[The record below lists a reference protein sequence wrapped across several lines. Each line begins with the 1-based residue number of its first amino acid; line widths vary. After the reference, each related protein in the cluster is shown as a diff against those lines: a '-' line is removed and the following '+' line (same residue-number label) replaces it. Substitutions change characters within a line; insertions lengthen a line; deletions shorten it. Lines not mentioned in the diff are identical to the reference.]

1 MLRIVTRCSQRS
13 WQLSAQRPSVLSSL
27 SFSSEPENHGSK
39 PRIKLKQ
46 FESKPYRKDDDGD
59 EKDDDDGHK
68 REYPK
73 PSPVSS
79 HAAHKQEM
87 EKNQQRAV
95 MATKL
100 GAVANISL
108 AISKGLVGF
117 SISSTALI
125 ADAANSLGD
134 VLSDAVVFYTL
145 HEARK
150 TATPESPWGRGKVE
164 PLGMSLSRVG
174 GVHGSVIT
182 KATLC
187 YVFRCSVGGRVTA
200 GHWCWHRLLSIPRC
214 I

>member
-1 MLRIVTRCSQRS
+1 MLRIATRCSQRS
-13 WQLSAQRPSVLSSL
+13 QRIAARQPFVLSSL
-27 SFSSEPENHGSK
+27 SFSSEPDNHGSK

-46 FESKPYRKDDDGD
+46 FDTKPYRKEDDDED
-59 EKDDDDGHK
+59 KDDDDSRLK

-73 PSPVSS
+73 PSPVS
-79 HAAHKQEM
+79 HASHKQEM

-164 PLGMSLSRVG
+164 PLGTSLFTCWDVWG
-174 GVHGSVIT
+174 PPLT
-182 KATLC
+182 
-187 YVFRCSVGGRVTA
+187 RCHFVV
-200 GHWCWHRLLSIPRC
+200 
-214 I
+214 

>member
-13 WQLSAQRPSVLSSL
+13 GQIAARRPSVLSSL
-27 SFSSEPENHGSK
+27 SFSSEPENQGSK

-46 FESKPYRKDDDGD
+46 FDSKPHRKDDDDD

-73 PSPVSS
+73 PSPVSPVS
-79 HAAHKQEM
+79 HKQEM
-87 EKNQQRAV
+87 EKNQQGAIT
-95 MATKL
+95 ATKM

-164 PLGMSLSRVG
+164 PLGTSLSRVG
-174 GVHGSVIT
+174 TPLGPALTS
-182 KATLC
+182 ATLSC
-187 YVFRCSVGGRVTA
+187 
-200 GHWCWHRLLSIPRC
+200 L
-214 I
+214 